1 MFIFCRK
8 VIVNKPAMLS
18 INGPVLLAC
27 NHPNS
32 FLDSI
37 ILDTIIDKPVWSLA
51 RGDVFRNRFII
62 RILTSLKILP
72 VYRTSEGVENLST
85 NYKTFDDCIR
95 LFKNNAIVMI
105 FSEGKCIN
113 EWHLR
118 HLKKGTARLALKA
131 WEENV
136 SLVVLPVGINY
147 SSFRRFSK
155 NVFINFGDPIRP
167 DTIDMEATEGIRH
180 NIFNK
185 KLRAQLELLVL
196 EIPQQ
201 DRVQQA
207 VRLVLPVPAWKR
219 ILLLLPAIAGLLL
232 HAPIYIP
239 LKKFTWK
246 RTYNND
252 HYDSVLTALLFV
264 CYPFYVLLIAG
275 ASFALTKSL
284 WAFFLLPA
292 LPFTA
297 WTYVQLKPQL
307 DKI

>member
-275 ASFALTKSL
+275 ASFTLTKSL